1 MKRIKLVVFFIL
13 GLFMLTS
20 CSMFSHESFPSGPQ
34 IEEPGTNPDVE
45 VSSYL
50 ITYYENGLKV
60 HQESLESGKALPQ
73 VESTKAPIGQEF
85 MGWSTSKEEYVPVDF
100 DVMPESDVDLYAFYQ
115 KVKYTITFN
124 ANINLPDGTTTT
136 KEYEYHERLGEFVP
150 SDLQEII
157 DAQTE
162 YVFVG
167 WFLDPEFKEEFVEV
181 SMPAEDIVLYAKWQ
195 FSGIRF
201 MNGLE
206 VFYEVKD
213 DEGASVQ
220 APLQNPTKPG
230 YDFVGWVDAKGNAVS
245 FPLTVTDEVQFIY
258 AAFEAKNNITYKVEH
273 YLENL
278 NGTFVRQEVE
288 ELFGSTDSEVEA
300 LWKSYTGFSKDE
312 TNENNVLKGI
322 VNYNG
327 TLVLKLY
334 YSRNSYKVS
343 FETNG
348 GSAIQAVSYKYEQMV
363 AAPSSPNKLGYTFAG
378 WELNGESYSFT
389 NMPAHD
395 IELSAKWQVVEY
407 TVTFVTNELVG
418 KVTYTVE
425 NKNITEP
432 AVPSIEHFTGAW
444 EEYELTTG
452 NITVKA
458 VYTPVTYTV
467 TFKAEGVTVDT
478 ENYTV
483 VNPTINEP
491 SVPTKEHYTGAWES
505 YVLVGGNVEVEAV
518 YTPVTYYVT
527 FVAEGTEVAKLPYTV
542 ENKTVVNPAV
552 PTKAHYTGVWESY
565 TLTSGNVEVEAV
577 YTPVTYYVTF
587 VAEGTEVAKL
597 PYTVENKAVV
607 NPAVPTKAHYT
618 GVWESYTL
626 TSGNV
631 EVEAVYT
638 PVTYYVT
645 FVAEG
650 TEVAKLPYTVENKA
664 VVNPAVPAKAHYTG
678 VWETYTLTS
687 GNVEV
692 EAIYTPVTYTVTFK
706 DGDSLIGSDTYTV
719 VDTII
724 TEPALPTKAH
734 YTSSWAAYVLDGG
747 NKEVQV
753 VYTPVTYYVTFVA
766 EGTEVAKLPYT
777 VENTAIV
784 EPAVPAKTGYTAA
797 WESYSVVNGNI
808 TVNAVYTIISYEINW
823 DLSGGN
829 LSTYTCTDRE
839 VIANE
844 FLKDMNNF
852 YNASYVSVAS
862 YWETNRTEF
871 WKDSE
876 MRAKWIWIWY
886 EIKDLAK
893 AQGQDTKYIDDLIA
907 GDAYSGYALQNV
919 MIYLLQ
925 INNSTW
931 VSDYQSQYGG
941 LASRFTTVDATE
953 ATYEM
958 ELQIILPDKYT
969 VNDAISLPTPTRLG
983 YEFLGWYVEGN
994 KVTEISKGSTG
1005 DKNLLAMWKIEE
1017 YALSWELDGGLLPQY
1032 TCTDRETIA
1041 QEFLKDMNNF
1051 YNASYESVASYWKT
1065 NRTDFWKDSEMRAKW
1080 LWIWDEIRDL
1090 AIAQSQDTKYI
1101 DDLIAGTAYS
1111 GYALQNVMIYFLQI
1125 NNSIWVSNYQSQYGG
1140 LASRFTTVDATE
1152 ANYEMELPVSLSDIY
1167 TVNDVINL
1175 PILTKKG
1182 YSFLGWYIEGNKV
1195 TEIAKGSTGNKVLVA
1210 MWKVNEYEIQ
1220 YEVNG
1225 GTQPVNG
1232 IDYSDATLKDN
1243 ITITD
1248 YLTYQSSTGAEVALH
1263 NKVPAKYWGYITLKE
1278 TEFSNVYT
1286 IVQIVSGSA
1295 NITKDYDLVIMW
1307 HSGCTDTATKTM
1319 LDNILKNSSSYIGDY
1334 VVLSNVP
1341 GASTSTCDIKA
1352 SIYNKNEVVIT
1363 KAPQYKYQE
1372 GVEYILPVP
1381 SKEHYTFAGWYTNP
1395 EFTGEKLTVIDNAT
1409 TGNVKLYAKWTPVE
1423 YTVTFKSEVAEDIV
1437 KTYTVD
1443 NTTIEEPTV
1452 PTKAHYTGVWES
1464 YTLTSGNV
1472 EVEAV
1477 YTPVTYTVT
1486 FKDGDSVI
1494 GSDTYTIVDTN
1505 ITEPA
1510 LPTKTHYTSAWAAY
1524 VLDGGNKEVQVVY
1537 TPVTYYVTFVAEGT
1551 EVAKLPYTVE
1561 NTAIAEPTVPAKT
1574 GYTAAWESYSVVN
1587 GNITVNAVY
1596 TIINY
1601 VITFKAD
1608 GEIVESINYTIEN
1621 NTIAE
1626 PTVPSKTGYT
1636 GLWED
1641 YSLYGEN
1648 TVVNAIYYE
1657 NGYSSEFE
1665 SAESFK
1671 ATTSYNN
1678 TSEIAFGPSG
1688 KQWKTYYGTAST
1700 TSALVGSQSMQMR
1713 WYSSDPS
1720 NLGYIYTNFT
1730 IYGVNTITFKA
1741 ANTNKLNVTVYYSI
1755 DEGKTWIG
1763 GQLFE
1768 LTTTATTYTYTID
1781 PNIAQ
1786 NVRIK
1791 FQLTLPATKPGSTS
1805 RVYIDSINA
1814 SFMSQTD
1821 IDQAQANQLFE
1832 QIELEEIYAENF
1844 TLPSIDGVTWSIG
1857 ETSYAEL
1864 NGNNVIVTLPSA
1876 GSNDA
1881 VVEFTATCTI
1891 NGNEYKK
1898 TYSVTIPSA
1907 DETPEPEITDAT
1919 IPQLKALVEDY
1930 KAAYYITGTVSS
1942 IMNTTYGNFYLED
1955 ENSNSI
1961 YVYGATATTT
1971 ALTWNGL
1978 LNVYEYT
1985 NPIDYGTNSTTK
1997 AILSGD
2003 VVQLLVVKTNYQG
2016 TPQLNA
2022 IVLSVTPHEHDFV
2035 NGSCS
2040 KCGTKDPNYVP
2051 TTQTLI
2057 ADFASMAA
2065 SHSAYTDSWKYD
2077 SFTIYGGAN
2086 NSGKWGYV
2094 KMGGKSSNLAKA
2106 NPVYISTT
2114 NAVDF
2119 EVSTVTIKLVAGSL
2133 PKSGMKVNSWGLYV
2147 YDSEGNQVDYV
2158 AGGTITSSAESFVF
2172 TPTSGD
2178 TWSNGYTYKVEFDL
2192 ANTSTT
2198 NGIIWI
2204 ESVTISS

>member
-136 KEYEYHERLGEFVP
+136 KEYEYHERLSEFVP

-157 DAQTE
+157 DAQTD

-245 FPLTVTDEVQFIY
+245 FPLIVTDEVQFIY

-407 TVTFVTNELVG
+407 TVTFVANELVG

-491 SVPTKEHYTGAWES
+491 AVPTKEHYTGVWES

-542 ENKTVVNPAV
+542 ENK
-552 PTKAHYTGVWESY
+552 
-565 TLTSGNVEVEAV
+565 
-577 YTPVTYYVTF
+577 
-587 VAEGTEVAKL
+587 
-597 PYTVENKAVV
+597 AVV
-607 NPAVPTKAHYT
+607 NPAVPAKAHYT

-678 VWETYTLTS
+678 VWESYTLTSGNVEVEAVYTPVTYYVTFVAEGTEVAKLPYTVENKAVVNPTVPAKAHYTGVWETYTLTS

-692 EAIYTPVTYTVTFK
+692 EAVYTPVTYTVTFK
-706 DGDSLIGSDTYTV
+706 DGDSLIGSDTYTI
-719 VDTII
+719 VDTNI

-734 YTSSWAAYVLDGG
+734 YTSAWAAYVLDGG

-784 EPAVPAKTGYTAA
+784 EPVVPAKTGYTAA

-839 VIANE
+839 VIAAE
-844 FLKDMNNF
+844 YLKDFNTF
-852 YNASYVSVAS
+852 YGTSFTSVAS
-862 YWETNRTEF
+862 LYRGVPDNSVNF
-871 WKDSE
+871 WKDSA
-876 MRAKWIWIWY
+876 MRTKWMWLFE
-886 EIKDLAK
+886 EIRALCVE
-893 AQGQDTKYIDDLIA
+893 QGRSTEYIDGVIA
-907 GDAYSGYALQNV
+907 GTGTSGYALQNIPV
-919 MIYLLQ
+919 FLLQ
-925 INNSTW
+925 INSTIW
-931 VSDYQSQYGG
+931 NANYKAEYGSLVSG
-941 LASRFTTVDATE
+941 TTTADAT
-953 ATYEM
+953 AYNGYSM
-958 ELQIILPDKYT
+958 ELPVNLPSEYT
-969 VNDAISLPTPTRLG
+969 VNDSIVLPTPTRLG

-1090 AIAQSQDTKYI
+1090 AKDQGVDTKYI

-1152 ANYEMELPVSLSDIY
+1152 ATYEMELPVSLPDIY
-1167 TVNDVINL
+1167 TVNDGINL

-1295 NITKDYDLVIMW
+1295 NVTKDYDLVIMW

-1395 EFTGEKLTVIDNAT
+1395 EFTGEKVTVIDNAT

-1452 PTKAHYTGVWES
+1452 PTKVGYTGVWES

-1472 EVEAV
+1472 EV
-1477 YTPVTYTVT
+1477 
-1486 FKDGDSVI
+1486 
-1494 GSDTYTIVDTN
+1494 
-1505 ITEPA
+1505 
-1510 LPTKTHYTSAWAAY
+1510 
-1524 VLDGGNKEVQVVY
+1524 
-1537 TPVTYYVTFVAEGT
+1537 
-1551 EVAKLPYTVE
+1551 
-1561 NTAIAEPTVPAKT
+1561 
-1574 GYTAAWESYSVVN
+1574 
-1587 GNITVNAVY
+1587 NAVY
-1596 TIINY
+1596 TINQYKVTFMNGSDVLSEETLDYGTTINA
-1601 VITFKAD
+1601 IAD
-1608 GEIVESINYTIEN
+1608 PTKDGYEFVGWSVDLPT
-1621 NTIAE
+1621 
-1626 PTVPSKTGYT
+1626 TVPA
-1636 GLWED
+1636 ED
-1641 YSLYGEN
+1641 L
-1648 TVVNAIYYE
+1648 VINAKW
-1657 NGYSSEFE
+1657 NS
-1665 SAESFK
+1665 
-1671 ATTSYNN
+1671 
-1678 TSEIAFGPSG
+1678 
-1688 KQWKTYYGTAST
+1688 W
-1700 TSALVGSQSMQMR
+1700 
-1713 WYSSDPS
+1713 
-1720 NLGYIYTNFT
+1720 
-1730 IYGVNTITFKA
+1730 
-1741 ANTNKLNVTVYYSI
+1741 
-1755 DEGKTWIG
+1755 
-1763 GQLFE
+1763 
-1768 LTTTATTYTYTID
+1768 TYTYTFGANGSSGHADGSEINTSDEYESIEDENTTLSFSSVIKVYDGAKDAKGNSALKLGTSSAAGSFTFTVPADVQYVIIKVAQYKANTTKVKVNDVTYTITTASNNGEYTSIIID
-1781 PNIAQ
+1781 TTSTKTISFTTLSGGYRCMIDEIFVSRKELQKATISFDGNGAEGSMSSIVDILNTKVVLPSLSGIIVPTNKKLDSWNTSPDGSGTSYKVGDIITLSSDFTLYAIWADNIPTEMTISEALAQ
-1786 NVRIK
+1786 EDGINVIIE
-1791 FQLTLPATKPGSTS
+1791 G
-1805 RVYIDSINA
+1805 VVDSI
-1814 SFMSQTD
+1814 D
-1821 IDQAQANQLFE
+1821 
-1832 QIELEEIYAENF
+1832 YAWNE
-1844 TLPSIDGVTWSIG
+1844 
-1857 ETSYAEL
+1857 SY
-1864 NGNNVIVTLPSA
+1864 GNM
-1876 GSNDA
+1876 
-1881 VVEFTATCTI
+1881 
-1891 NGNEYKK
+1891 
-1898 TYSVTIPSA
+1898 SVTIK
-1907 DETPEPEITDAT
+1907 DETGSIYAYRLATQVTLGDLVRITG
-1919 IPQLKALVEDY
+1919 QVGSHESSKQLVE
-1930 KAAYYITGTVSS
+1930 
-1942 IMNTTYGNFYLED
+1942 
-1955 ENSNSI
+1955 
-1961 YVYGATATTT
+1961 GATAEIIGHDTSYDTPEGAQMFDKITDINQLVEGTKIVLVYNKNISMGTQHSKGYRNSVSISDIESATSLDANISVITLEKVGSNWALKVSDGYLALTANDNKLYTVSNSSATT
-1971 ALTWNGL
+1971 AQWTISINSSGEL
-1978 LNVYEYT
+1978 LIQNMSYT
-1985 NPIDYGTNSTTK
+1985 NR
-1997 AILSGD
+1997 
-2003 VVQLLVVKTNYQG
+2003 
-2016 TPQLNA
+2016 
-2022 IVLSVTPHEHDFV
+2022 
-2035 NGSCS
+2035 
-2040 KCGTKDPNYVP
+2040 
-2051 TTQTLI
+2051 
-2057 ADFASMAA
+2057 
-2065 SHSAYTDSWKYD
+2065 
-2077 SFTIYGGAN
+2077 
-2086 NSGKWGYV
+2086 
-2094 KMGGKSSNLAKA
+2094 
-2106 NPVYISTT
+2106 YIQY
-2114 NAVDF
+2114 N
-2119 EVSTVTIKLVAGSL
+2119 
-2133 PKSGMKVNSWGLYV
+2133 
-2147 YDSEGNQVDYV
+2147 
-2158 AGGTITSSAESFVF
+2158 TSSPRFACYKS
-2172 TPTSGD
+2172 TQKNPT
-2178 TWSNGYTYKVEFDL
+2178 GYIYNE
-2192 ANTSTT
+2192 
-2198 NGIIWI
+2198 
-2204 ESVTISS
+2204 